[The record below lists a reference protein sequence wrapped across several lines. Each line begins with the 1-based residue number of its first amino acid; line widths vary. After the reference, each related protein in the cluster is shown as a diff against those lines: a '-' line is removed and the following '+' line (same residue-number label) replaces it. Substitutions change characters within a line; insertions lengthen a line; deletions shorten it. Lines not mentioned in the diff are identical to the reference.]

1 MVTSGGSAKTRT
13 FTTRILPSNGWGMC
27 QQDERKQAVISKLK
41 LPNGDYLEQWH
52 DSMHESGR
60 TLSTADKKVTTTKIS
75 ACCSGKAK
83 THAGYEFRR
92 VTTEKRADFDKDGKR
107 IINTKKR
114 KRLSPI

>member
-1 MVTSGGSAKTRT
+1 M
-13 FTTRILPSNGWGMC
+13 
-27 QQDERKQAVISKLK
+27 RKLAVISKLK
-41 LPNGDYLEQWH
+41 LANGDYLEQWH